1 MITALANSILS
12 HPYRALLGCF
22 GSIPI
27 IEWVM

>member
-1 MITALANSILS
+1 MTALANSILS
-12 HPYRALLGCF
+12 HPYLSLLGCF

>member
-1 MITALANSILS
+1 MTNVADFILC
-12 HPYRALLGCF
+12 HPWLTVLGCF